1 MIEKIKFVKEY
12 FNEVRN
18 RVNEFEE
25 NMLKEL
31 EKLVVP
37 VGLSSKTPKKVIE
50 QIEDVEKNIF
60 GSLKCSDINTI
71 NKILDENQE
80 TNTSLYNS
88 LIKKMLVDITTAVKE
103 IEVAFSHK

>member
-18 RVNEFEE
+18 RINEFEE
-25 NMLKEL
+25 NMLKKL

-88 LIKKMLVDITTAVKE
+88 LIKKMLVDITAAVKE